1 MRPPAGEARGPRRA
15 GFCSTRSFRSPPW
28 HPPAPSGPAPQSAPA
43 PVQARARSNVHL
55 RTSAGRACGRRA
67 RAEPLRRPLGQRH
80 RGVVGCTRTYGCS
93 DPSALSVTMRPSP
106 FPRVEPS
113 PSAAW
118 PAPFCAVVRRFRAAL
133 GTPWRRPQP
142 RQVPPRVH
150 RCRRPRSR
158 GRGGRGHR
166 PPDRRPLPNCGCPPS
181 RMSSCDSVWRAYAAA
196 RAAPSLSGPAIVGD
210 GGLTSSDLTSGLSDG
225 AGPSAPLVALSP
237 ERPYARS
244 SDERTPRCPR
254 PRVRDRCSPSAR
266 GCTSLLRASSG
277 GTRSTKL

>member
-1 MRPPAGEARGPRRA
+1 MSRTSSSGDHRPLALPTPAGRSSRRGGRGGSCPSRSWREGSCFQEFCRRTPA
-15 GFCSTRSFRSPPW
+15 ATTSTETPTDRAASSAAKV
-28 HPPAPSGPAPQSAPA
+28 HGPG
-43 PVQARARSNVHL
+43 
-55 RTSAGRACGRRA
+55 TSRGCDAAALDGRDD
-67 RAEPLRRPLGQRH
+67 QR
-80 RGVVGCTRTYGCS
+80 V
-93 DPSALSVTMRPSP
+93 SVTMRPSP

-118 PAPFCAVVRRFRAAL
+118 RAPSCAVVRRFRTAP

-150 RCRRPRSR
+150 RCRRPLYR

-166 PPDRRPLPNCGCPPS
+166 PLDRRPLPTCECPPS
-181 RMSSCDSVWRAYAAA
+181 RMSSCDSVWRAYTAA
-196 RAAPSLSGPAIVGD
+196 REAPSLSPDPPPGHRCDGGSGLSGPAFVRD

-244 SDERTPRCPR
+244 SSR
-254 PRVRDRCSPSAR
+254 
-266 GCTSLLRASSG
+266 
-277 GTRSTKL
+277 